1 MRERREHTRHETGGH
16 LEITSVIGGTTP
28 PSTQGRLLNCSRSGA
43 LFRLASPSRRF
54 FKKRPAPALCVRDSI
69 TCVLRL
75 PPAYASIEMF
85 GEVVR
90 VIPDPVQPGQFDVG
104 LRFFHDVSRRTV
116 MNPQLDALGMLLEP
130 RKLKAEAEALH
141 ERRLEDNARRSARQ
155 RKQAEEEEPLSCS
168 EAARLVA
175 QTSQRLK
182 AQAVEVSDPD
192 EEEPLS
198 CSEAARMVSQASQ
211 RLKRAR
217 DPQETQRLK
226 QVGDSRRQKAVA
238 RDPRETQRLKQVRD
252 PQETQRLRKAS
263 GRHAG
268 AGSARLRR
276 KPSQRVSLDTST
288 LRRLEDSRLLES
300 AIRTPTL
307 GAWAQARL
315 HTVSEPRL
323 LDFGGQLGVRGR
335 AVLHNGGAVIALPEA
350 FVARV
355 EPGTATVHL
364 TPRGPAALYVS
375 EVEPE
380 RVLVEGVQNRGSGP
394 VEFDYLVIADR
405 GAPLRA

>member
-1 MRERREHTRHETGGH
+1 VRERREHTRHETGGH

-54 FKKRPAPALCVRDSI
+54 FKKRPAPALNVRDSI

-90 VIPDPVQPGQFDVG
+90 VIPDAAQPGQFDVG

-130 RKLKAEAEALH
+130 AKLKAEAEALH
-141 ERRLEDNARRSARQ
+141 ERRLEGNARRSARQ

-182 AQAVEVSDPD
+182 AQAVEVSA

-211 RLKRAR
+211 RLKQAR

-226 QVGDSRRQKAVA
+226 QVGDSRRLKPVA
-238 RDPRETQRLKQVRD
+238 RDPRETRRLKQVRD

-263 GRHAG
+263 GRQAS

-323 LDFGGQLGVRGR
+323 LDFGGQLAVRGR
-335 AVLHNGGAVIALPEA
+335 AVLHNGSAVIALPEA

-355 EPGTATVHL
+355 EPGSATVHL